1 MKGEKKLYSFKLY
14 SHENIYLKDHLR
26 KVGDRCEEVLAKKH
40 VKFSYSKEQLL
51 YVAKVMGYTHDFGKG
66 TEFFQTYLEDMLKKG
81 ESEVNQELRSHSY
94 LSSLITYYQLRH
106 FDKKLAF
113 IAHTIVKRHHGNLEN
128 IDVECTH
135 EEIDVKKHKKN
146 IKKQIEGLCLEEL
159 NIIMRELSLKEINHK
174 DILEI
179 IDYVEDYS
187 EEYLDMLEDNENDC
201 EEYVLYKI
209 LFSTLIY
216 ADKEDAIFHD
226 TKDIS
231 YDVPYNMVDKY
242 KFQKYGEPRKE
253 LDAVR
258 NEIYNDV
265 INNIE
270 NCESRIMSITVPTG
284 TGKTLTS
291 FSAALHLKE
300 KLNKDMKIIYCLP
313 FTSII
318 DQNYDVYKEII
329 EVIMGKDKPTNE
341 RLLKHHYL
349 TEKKY
354 VSEEENYKI
363 NESKFLVENWN
374 SQIVVTTFMQ
384 LFNTIFSS
392 YNKECVKY
400 SNISNSIILLDEVQ
414 SIPHKYWRVINSLFK
429 EMTERLNVYFIL
441 ITATQPLIF
450 GKNEIK
456 ELVPNNQKYFEKF
469 KRTKLIVEP
478 EKIQFDNF
486 LAKIEEMI
494 LDNCDK
500 NILIILNTV
509 RNAQSTYN
517 FIKDMEIEDIEMYF
531 LSTGI
536 VPAVRKK
543 RIDSIK
549 KHSGRRKIVVSTQL
563 IEAGVDI
570 DMDIVVRELAPL
582 DSINQ
587 SAGRA
592 NREYR
597 EEYLGDVYIFDIVN
611 HKDVSFSTYIYDG
624 LLIDKTKEVLEKY
637 YNEEHIIYEEKYQ
650 NLNKDYFSLVN
661 ENMSEIDSKNLI
673 GYIQNLKFKDIKEG
687 KNAFRLIEASDKVSV
702 FIELDESAQ
711 DIYRRWQDI
720 KSEKDPSKRMELFEG
735 IKGEFYSY
743 VITVYKNKVRENKD
757 ENIVYIS
764 MAELSSSYDK
774 ETGYMLEDRDV
785 IL

>member
-1 MKGEKKLYSFKLY
+1 MYSFKLY

-26 KVGDRCEEVLAKKH
+26 KVGDRCEEVLLKKDI
-40 VKFSYSKEQLL
+40 KFSYSKEQLL

-66 TEFFQTYLEDMLKKG
+66 TEFFQTYLEDMLKSGK
-81 ESEVNQELRSHSY
+81 SEVNQELRSHSY
-94 LSSLITYYQLRH
+94 LSSLITYYQLRD
-106 FDKKLAF
+106 FDEKLAF

-128 IDVECTH
+128 IDIECTH
-135 EEIDVKKHKKN
+135 DEVDLKKYKKN
-146 IKKQIEGLCLEEL
+146 IKNQLEGLCLDEL
-159 NIIMRELSLKEINHK
+159 NIIMKELSLKEISNEG
-174 DILEI
+174 ILEL
-179 IDYVEDYS
+179 IDCVEDYS
-187 EEYLDMLEDNENDC
+187 EEYLDMLESTENEY

-216 ADKEDAIFHD
+216 ADKEDAIFHK

-231 YDVPYNMVDKY
+231 YDVPYDIVDKY
-242 KFQKYGEPRKE
+242 KLQKYGRPKKE

-270 NCESRIMSITVPTG
+270 NYSSKIMSITVPTG

-318 DQNYDVYKEII
+318 DQNYDVYKGII
-329 EVIMGKDKPTNE
+329 EEIMGKDKSTNE

-354 VSEEENYKI
+354 VSEEEYYKI

-384 LFNTIFSS
+384 VFNTIFSS

-400 SNISNSIILLDEVQ
+400 NNIANSIILLDEVQ

-429 EMTERLNVYFIL
+429 EMAEKLNVYFIL

-450 GKNEIK
+450 GKDEIK
-456 ELVPNNQKYFEKF
+456 ELVPNNEKYFEKF

-478 EKIQFDNF
+478 EKIQFNSF
-486 LAKIEEMI
+486 LARIEEMI
-494 LDNCDK
+494 LHNCDK

-509 RNAQSTYN
+509 RNAQNTYN
-517 FIKDMEIEDIEMYF
+517 FIKDMEIEDAEMYF

-536 VPAVRKK
+536 VPVVRKK

-549 KHSGRRKIVVSTQL
+549 ERNGKRKIVVSTQL

-597 EEYLGDVYIFDIVN
+597 EEYLGNVYIFDIVN

-624 LLIDKTKEVLEKY
+624 LLIDKTKEVLNKY
-637 YNEEHIIYEEKYQ
+637 YNEEYIIYEEKYQ

-661 ENMSEIDSKNLI
+661 ENMSGADSKKLI
-673 GYIQNLKFKDIKEG
+673 GYIENLNFKDIKEG

-702 FIELDESAQ
+702 FIELDNKAK
-711 DIYRRWQDI
+711 DTYRQWQDI
-720 KSEKDPSKRMELFEG
+720 RNEKDPSKRMELFEG
-735 IKGEFYSY
+735 IKGDFYSY

-757 ENIVYIS
+757 ENIVYIP
-764 MAELSSSYDK
+764 MAELSSSYDE
-774 ETGYMLEDRDV
+774 ETGYVLGDKDV